1 MKVLLLCGLIL
12 AGAFLAEAAGGR
24 ELCGKSNDEI
34 KAVLKCMGEHVPAEL
49 KGKAAAIIN
58 SKGDN
63 LAELVQKQCDADI
76 DFVELLEAVFSG
88 DEAEAIKKA
97 YRECKPSRR

>member
-34 KAVLKCMGEHVPAEL
+34 KAVLKCMGEHL